1 MREPTKEER
10 AKEVSLIYAFIAD
23 TGVTALVVVTAITSG
38 SLTML
43 GEAVRCVLLISIH
56 FYSIW
61 LLNAVHRDRLTR
73 YEYGVGKIEQI
84 VWVVIGLAM
93 VVGGLWV
100 AQTIVMTILSAEPA
114 ASPLGLATAA
124 IVNAINLV
132 NNALALL
139 AMYSASRDRDS
150 GIFGA
155 QIRSKVGGVLVTLI
169 LQVTLTV
176 AALAK
181 DPGIA
186 LVLDAVGATLIVYV
200 KLRVGFGMIARG
212 LPDLLDAPAK
222 RELGALIRRTTAAIL
237 PEEHIVSIRTR
248 RSGNQTFAEVEVA
261 GRAFPSMQALRSHT
275 AAIRQALRREDA
287 AIDLEVV
294 VASEEASG
302 PSGSSVEASEA
313 IVTQLPEGDDE
324 VGVEP
329 TDETK
334 G

>member
-10 AKEVSLIYAFIAD
+10 AKEVSFFYTNLAD
-23 TGVTALVVVTAITSG
+23 TGMVALLIVTAITSG

-43 GEAVRCVLLISIH
+43 GEAVRGVLLLSIQ

-61 LLNAVHRDRLTR
+61 LLYAVHRDRLTR
-73 YEYGVGKIEQI
+73 YEYGVGKMEQF
-84 VWVVIGLAM
+84 VWVVIGIGMLF
-93 VVGGLWV
+93 GGFWV
-100 AQTIVMTILSAEPA
+100 AQTVVETILSAEPA
-114 ASPLGLATAA
+114 ASPLGLAMAA

-132 NNALALL
+132 INAIGLF
-139 AMYSASRDRDS
+139 AMYAASRDRES

-155 QIRSKVGGVLVTLI
+155 QIRARVGMLLVTLI
-169 LQVTLTV
+169 LQVTITA

-186 LVLDAVGATLIVYV
+186 LVMDATGACLIVYF
-200 KLRVGFGMIARG
+200 KLRRGFKMIAHG

-222 RELGALIRRTTAAIL
+222 RELGALIRRTAAAIL

-248 RSGNQTFAEVEVA
+248 RSGSRTFAEVAVA
-261 GRAFPSMQALRSHT
+261 GSAFPSMQALRSQT

-287 AIDLEVV
+287 EIDLEVV
-294 VASEEASG
+294 VASKEASG
-302 PSGSSVEASEA
+302 PSGSSVEAPEA
-313 IVTQLPEGDDE
+313 GASQPPEGGDE
-324 VGVEP
+324 AGVEP